1 MNWFLVTAISICV
14 VLFIFLGYRITGI
27 GNYSWIISGTSIG
40 LILLYPLVWYGVL
53 LEKVDRIVKFI
64 VHIDMGMLSLLIA
77 FILIRDLLFF
87 PISYFKPSWS
97 DFAFSNY
104 GTYFLILF
112 SAFLLFIGFLRA
124 SKGPELVDIQ
134 VPVKALPD
142 ELHNFSIVQISD
154 LHAGAGIDKQYVDR
168 VVAKALDLNA
178 DIVVLTGDIA
188 DGSIEKYQH
197 NLQSLSR
204 LTERFQVYYVTGN
217 HEYLRDSEL
226 WISYFKSIGIKVL
239 MNENTTVNFKGKS
252 ILIAGIIDPAA
263 KELRPS
269 SGPDIQ
275 KALAGNY
282 KADFKILLAHQ
293 PNIAKEASTHFDL
306 QLSGHTHAG
315 QFFPWNIFIN
325 LTQPFAKGLKKCDK
339 MWVYTNSGTGYW
351 GPPFRLGTTSEIT
364 LLHLIQQ

>member
-1 MNWFLVTAISICV
+1 MDH
-14 VLFIFLGYRITGI
+14 
-27 GNYSWIISGTSIG
+27 SGTSIG
-40 LILLYPLVWYGVL
+40 LILLYPLVWYDVL
-53 LEKVDRIVKFI
+53 PEKIDRIVRFI
-64 VHIDMGMLSLLIA
+64 VHIDMGMLSLLIT
-77 FILIRDLLFF
+77 FILIRDLLFL

-112 SAFLLFIGFLRA
+112 SPFLLFIGFLRA

-142 ELHNFSIVQISD
+142 ELHNFSILQISD

-168 VVAKALDLNA
+168 VVEKALNLNA

-188 DGSIEKYQH
+188 DGSFEKYQH

-204 LTERFQVYYVTGN
+204 ITERFQVYYVTGN
-217 HEYLRDSEL
+217 HEYLRDSDL

-239 MNENTTVNFKGKS
+239 LNENTTVNFKGKS

-263 KELRPS
+263 KELKPS

-282 KADFKILLAHQ
+282 EVDFKILLAHQ
-293 PNIAKEASTHFDL
+293 PNIAKVASTHFDL

-325 LTQPFAKGLKKCDK
+325 LSQPFAKGLKKCDR

-364 LLHLIQQ
+364 LLHLIKQ